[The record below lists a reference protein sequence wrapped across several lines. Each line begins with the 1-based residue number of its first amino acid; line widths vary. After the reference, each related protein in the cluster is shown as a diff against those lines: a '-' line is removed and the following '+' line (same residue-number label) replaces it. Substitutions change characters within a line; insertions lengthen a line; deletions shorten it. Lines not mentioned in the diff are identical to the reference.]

1 MLTLEQAINDLMDAS
16 RTIAE
21 VAESESDEAN
31 RINAQN
37 VADDCKQIAE
47 LLRELQRARVLL
59 KATHDLLEA
68 ADDSPYVEDVLGILV
83 HYDDTDCDGSCL
95 MEDIE
100 YYFDEFGEER
110 KTDEQH
116 G

>member
-47 LLRELQRARVLL
+47 LLRELQERR
-59 KATHDLLEA
+59 KA
-68 ADDSPYVEDVLGILV
+68 DSCEGCVK
-83 HYDDTDCDGSCL
+83 
-95 MEDIE
+95 
-100 YYFDEFGEER
+100 EFGKGYLLVCTSCKRNYADLYEPER
-110 KTDEQH
+110 RTDK
-116 G
+116 

>member
-47 LLRELQRARVLL
+47 LLRELQDRRKESKRVKGRWIEMLSYKNHTYKCSECGRLL
-59 KATHDLLEA
+59 VNITDGRNNVSKHYPYCHCG
-68 ADDSPYVEDVLGILV
+68 ADMKRESKI
-83 HYDDTDCDGSCL
+83 
-95 MEDIE
+95 
-100 YYFDEFGEER
+100 
-110 KTDEQH
+110 K
-116 G
+116 

>member
-31 RINAQN
+31 RINAQS

-47 LLRELQRARVLL
+47 LLRELAERRKADSCEGCVNESGKSNLL
-59 KATHDLLEA
+59 VCASCKRRYADLYEQEGRT
-68 ADDSPYVEDVLGILV
+68 ED
-83 HYDDTDCDGSCL
+83 
-95 MEDIE
+95 
-100 YYFDEFGEER
+100 
-110 KTDEQH
+110 
-116 G
+116 

>member
-21 VAESESDEAN
+21 VSESESDEAN

-47 LLRELQRARVLL
+47 LLRELQERR
-59 KATHDLLEA
+59 KA
-68 ADDSPYVEDVLGILV
+68 DSCKGCVR
-83 HYDDTDCDGSCL
+83 
-95 MEDIE
+95 
-100 YYFDEFGEER
+100 EFGKTYLLVCASCKRCYADLYEPER
-110 KTDEQH
+110 KTD

>member
-1 MLTLEQAINDLMDAS
+1 MRTMTLEQAINDLMDAS

-47 LLRELQRARVLL
+47 WLRELQERR
-59 KATHDLLEA
+59 KAPEIIRCKDCNWNDGTCYCNFHYRNVK
-68 ADDSPYVEDVLGILV
+68 PYN
-83 HYDDTDCDGSCL
+83 YCSWS
-95 MEDIE
+95 
-100 YYFDEFGEER
+100 ER
-110 KTDEQH
+110 RTE
-116 G
+116 

>member
-47 LLRELQRARVLL
+47 LLCELQERR
-59 KATHDLLEA
+59 KAPEIVRCRDCRYYGWDCVDA
-68 ADDSPYVEDVLGILV
+68 PYGMTKMIQWCDKFYTSVSENIEVEPNGF
-83 HYDDTDCDGSCL
+83 CKWA
-95 MEDIE
+95 
-100 YYFDEFGEER
+100 ER
-110 KTDEQH
+110 KAD

>member
-1 MLTLEQAINDLMDAS
+1 MTIEQAINDLMDAS

-47 LLRELQRARVLL
+47 LLKELKERR
-59 KATHDLLEA
+59 KAPEIVRCGECVNFAERDFCKVAGHN
-68 ADDSPYVEDVLGILV
+68 V
-83 HYDDTDCDGSCL
+83 HRKSNC
-95 MEDIE
+95 MQV
-100 YYFDEFGEER
+100 FGAER
-110 KTDEQH
+110 RTE
-116 G
+116 

>member
-16 RTIAE
+16 MTIAE

-47 LLRELQRARVLL
+47 LLRELQERR
-59 KATHDLLEA
+59 KAPEIVRCGECVNFAERDFCKVAGHN
-68 ADDSPYVEDVLGILV
+68 V
-83 HYDDTDCDGSCL
+83 HRKSNC
-95 MEDIE
+95 MQV
-100 YYFDEFGEER
+100 FGAER
-110 KTDEQH
+110 RTE
-116 G
+116 